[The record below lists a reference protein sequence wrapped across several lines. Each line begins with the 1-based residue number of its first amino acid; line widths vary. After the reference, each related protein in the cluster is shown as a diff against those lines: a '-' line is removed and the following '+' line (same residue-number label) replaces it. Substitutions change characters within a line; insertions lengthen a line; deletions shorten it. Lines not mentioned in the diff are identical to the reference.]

1 MNNNQKD
8 RFQTVWKQLTR
19 FFQSEKTHKNARV
32 TYQVIWNLTLI
43 LIIVGILGFSFA
55 GGVGAGYFAALVNDE
70 PVRSK
75 EDLKKDIYNYEETS
89 EVYFADEVYLGKL
102 KSDLE
107 REEVSIDKVSEHLKN
122 AVIATE
128 DEYFYEHDGV
138 VPKAILRAIYQEFS
152 NATVQSGGS
161 TLTQQLIKNQILT
174 NEVSFDRKAK
184 EILLALRVEKFF
196 EKEEILETYL
206 NVSTL
211 GRNSSGRNIAGVES
225 AAEGIFG
232 VEAKDLTLPQSAFI
246 AGLPQSPFGY
256 TPYTQQGKLKENQ
269 EPGINRMKTVLKRMY
284 SNGYITKEE
293 YDKARTYDITKDFIG
308 KTEMPSEK
316 YPWLTNEIEKRS
328 IKILSVSLA
337 KEDGYEE
344 KDLENDDLK
353 AQYLALADR
362 KLRQNGYKVYT
373 TVNKKIYDKMQE
385 VTKNYPNFG
394 YDKTAQVSD
403 PDTKEMKTV
412 SQAVEAGAILIENK
426 TGKIISFVGGRDFKR
441 SQTNH
446 ATGSLRSNGSTMKPL
461 LVYGPGIELGKI
473 SPGSV
478 SANVPISIPTGGKPW
493 SPGNYGG
500 GSYTGVSTARE
511 ALKNSYN
518 IPAALF
524 YKKIINLSPASYLE
538 KMGFSTVT
546 KEDYSNLAMSL
557 GAMKEGVT
565 VEENVNAFGT
575 FANSGEFIDA
585 YMIDKIVSKD
595 GKVIYEHKVK
605 PVDVFSPQAAYLT
618 LDMMRDV
625 VNSGTAASVRN
636 RLAFSSDWAGKTG
649 TSQNYWDAWFVAT
662 NPNVSFGTWLG
673 YDTPKSLQGT
683 YNGLEYNKRNMY
695 YWADLINAAYKV
707 EPKLVDPD
715 KRFEMPGGIVS
726 RSFCGV
732 SGLLPSSSCQKAGL
746 VKSDLFIAKYA
757 PSRADNSFIDGQY
770 VSVGSKRYAALPQTP
785 GEFTSGGF
793 MLNPDSFADIGL
805 KYVVDPGSVI
815 PGAEKSGNVGV
826 ATAKLNDNG
835 KAPDPLSITI
845 SNDKITWGLHHE
857 GDVVGYRVYKDG
869 KKVASINAGEN
880 LVYKVG
886 SGGSYYVT
894 AVDIVG
900 KESAPSQHV
909 ESGAKKTSSKEDS
922 TKNKDD
928 RGKDKIVNEVKKTD
942 SNEENGPDKNTD
954 TDKQPEKD
962 IQPEKETET
971 DKEKEPVQDKDQNEE
986 NSDKEI
992 QETDKD
998 QGTVNDQEQE
1008 TDKPEEEEE

>member
-161 TLTQQLIKNQILT
+161 TLTQQLIKNQVLT
-174 NEVSFDRKAK
+174 NEVSFERKAK

-256 TPYTQQGKLKENQ
+256 TPYTQKGKLKENQ

-293 YDKARTYDITKDFIG
+293 YDKAVAYDITKDFIG

-316 YPWLTNEIEKRS
+316 YPWLTYEIEKRS
-328 IKILSVSLA
+328 IEILSVSLA
-337 KEDGYEE
+337 KDDGYEE
-344 KDLENDDLK
+344 KDLKNDDLK

-362 KLRQNGYKVYT
+362 KLRQNGYQIYT
-373 TVNKKIYDKMQE
+373 TIDKKIYDKMQE
-385 VTKNYPNFG
+385 VTKNYPNYG
-394 YDKTAQVSD
+394 YDKTAQVVD

-412 SQAVEAGAILIENK
+412 SEPVEAGAILIENK

-441 SQTNH
+441 EQTNH
-446 ATGSLRSNGSTMKPL
+446 ATASLRSNGSTMKPL

-478 SANVPISIPTGGKPW
+478 SANVPISIPAGKMW
-493 SPGNYGG
+493 RPGNYGG
-500 GSYTGVSTARE
+500 GSYTGVTTARE

-524 YKKIINLSPASYLE
+524 YMKIINQGPASYLE
-538 KMGFSTVT
+538 KMGFTTVT
-546 KEDYSNLAMSL
+546 KEDYSNAAMSL
-557 GAMKEGVT
+557 GAMSKGVT

-595 GKVIYEHKVK
+595 GKVIYEHKAK
-605 PVDVFSPQAAYLT
+605 PVEVFSPQAAYLT

-649 TSQNYWDAWFVAT
+649 TSQNYSDAWFVAT

-707 EPKLVDPD
+707 DPKLIDPD

-757 PSRADNSFIDGQY
+757 PTKADDSFIDGQY

-805 KYVVDPGSVI
+805 KYVDDPGSVI
-815 PGAEKSGNVGV
+815 PGAEKSGNVVG

-845 SNDKITWGLHHE
+845 GNDKITWGLHDE

-900 KESAPSQHV
+900 KESAPSQRV
-909 ESGAKKTSSKEDS
+909 ESGAKKTGSKEDS
-922 TKNKDD
+922 TKTKDD
-928 RGKDKIVNEVKKTD
+928 RGKDKLANEDKKSD
-942 SNEENGPDKNTD
+942 SKEENASDK
-954 TDKQPEKD
+954 E
-962 IQPEKETET
+962 
-971 DKEKEPVQDKDQNEE
+971 KEKEPVKETQTDKDKEPAQDKEQQNKENTDQE
-986 NSDKEI
+986 K
-992 QETDKD
+992 QETDKEQD
-998 QGTVNDQEQE
+998 TVNDKEQD
-1008 TDKPEEEEE
+1008 TDKAEEEEE